1 MSAAFQTAPA
11 PALISD
17 GSDSELPFPVN
28 WCTPAQ
34 FWRIQTMTCETN
46 SERVVIT
53 LPVELREQV
62 EQVAKKESISMS
74 AVSRRALRRY
84 LEQCAKSS

>member
-1 MSAAFQTAPA
+1 
-11 PALISD
+11 
-17 GSDSELPFPVN
+17 
-28 WCTPAQ
+28 
-34 FWRIQTMTCETN
+34 MTGETN
-46 SERVVIT
+46 SERVVIM

-84 LEQCAKSS
+84 IEQCPTSS

>member
-1 MSAAFQTAPA
+1 
-11 PALISD
+11 
-17 GSDSELPFPVN
+17 
-28 WCTPAQ
+28 
-34 FWRIQTMTCETN
+34 MTGETN

-53 LPVELREQV
+53 LPAELREQV

-84 LEQCAKSS
+84 LEQCATNA